1 VLWEEVE
8 DSVTIYRCRGGHV
21 YSPDSLLA
29 VQGEGLDSAIWRPIR
44 MLQERG
50 ALLRRLA
57 SRATAQGRERSARY
71 FSDEAEEALRRA
83 AEMRRAL
90 SDEQRRAEPEQPP
103 PGQVGPGPTEPG
115 SIDSR
120 HTSPE
125 VRLTAER

>member
-8 DSVTIYRCRGGHV
+8 DHITIYRCRAGHV
-21 YSPDSLLA
+21 YSADSLLA

-57 SRATAQGRERSARY
+57 ARATSQGRERSAHY
-71 FSDEAEEALRRA
+71 FADEADDALRRA

-90 SDEQRRAEPEQPP
+90 PDSERRGGADRI
-103 PGQVGPGPTEPG
+103 GA
-115 SIDSR
+115 DR
-120 HTSPE
+120 
-125 VRLTAER
+125 R